1 LIPDECDLA
10 GSSSDVN
17 NNSVPDE
24 CEVDCNKNGLPDS
37 YEIVEMLVLDCD
49 NNAVPDSCDI
59 DGGSASDC
67 NGNGV
72 PDSCELAAVLPA
84 NAVQWR
90 VEDGGNGHW
99 YALLPNTS
107 GASWMDCAAAAEAV
121 GGHLVTLTSATEN
134 QFVYGL
140 YGASAGCHLA
150 IGLKQ
155 RMNSAEPDD
164 GWGWITG
171 EPLVFTNWANGRPN
185 DYGGEDFG
193 ELQYDNNY
201 GWNDWRASPYCGGI
215 VEWDFTPP
223 TDCDDD
229 GVPDSCGD
237 DCNDN
242 GVPDACDIANGET
255 DKDADGVL
263 DSCEYARG
271 DFDLSGCVEGIDL
284 SFILATW
291 GFTDVPVGDLNGDGI
306 IGALDLTII
315 LANWGCYD

>member
-59 DGGSASDC
+59 ASGSAFDC

-90 VEDGGNGHW
+90 EQDGGNGHW

-107 GASWMDCAAAAEAV
+107 GWMNCAAAAEAA
-121 GGHLVTLTSATEN
+121 GGHLATLTSAAEN
-134 QFVYGL
+134 QFVL
-140 YGASAGCHLA
+140 DVVAPDLFCRLA

-155 RMNSAEPDD
+155 RSGSAEPAG

-171 EPLVFTNWANGRPN
+171 EPLVYTNWYTNEPN
-185 DYGGEDFG
+185 NVGGVENFG
-193 ELQYDNNY
+193 ELRKSANPQ
-201 GWNDWRASPYCGGI
+201 WNDIPDWAICGGI

-284 SFILATW
+284 SFMLATW